1 MEPSLQHTLA
11 RRRTPP
17 KWASHH
23 IAIVQLL
30 EIDGHMILLAFFVDK
45 LFHLLTGRN
54 SPVAQ
59 ADSTVLSSGKRP
71 TIHRGSILNWKHL
84 GAVQMDLAVLLPF
97 ERAKDPLVIKE
108 TQLALLG
115 KILFV
120 ARRDMLSSLHGQVPK
135 MVQIHPF
142 S

>member
-1 MEPSLQHTLA
+1 
-11 RRRTPP
+11 
-17 KWASHH
+17 
-23 IAIVQLL
+23 
-30 EIDGHMILLAFFVDK
+30 MILLAFFVDK
-45 LFHLLTGRN
+45 LFHLLAGRN
-54 SPVAQ
+54 SPVAK
-59 ADSTVLSSGKRP
+59 ADWAVLASGKRP
-71 TIHRGSILNWKHL
+71 TIPRGSILNWKHL
-84 GAVQMDLAVLLPF
+84 GAVQMDLAVLPPF